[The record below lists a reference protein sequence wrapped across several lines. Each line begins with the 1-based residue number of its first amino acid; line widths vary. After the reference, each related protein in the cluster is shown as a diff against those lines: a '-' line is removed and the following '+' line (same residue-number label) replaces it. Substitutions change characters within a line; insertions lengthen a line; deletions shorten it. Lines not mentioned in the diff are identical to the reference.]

1 MSDLR
6 ELYQEVILDHGRNPR
21 NHRLP
26 EGDGCAAHGNNPLCG
41 DKMVLKV
48 VLDGDVI
55 ADIGFRGEGC
65 AISQASAST
74 MTEAVKGMSRTDV
87 EALFAEF
94 HRLVTGD
101 AMNVDYDRLGKL
113 AVFAGVAEFPV
124 RVKCASLAWH
134 TLRAALAG
142 TTDHVTTE

>member
-6 ELYQEVILDHGRNPR
+6 ELYQEVILDHGRRPR
-21 NHRLP
+21 NHQLP
-26 EGDGCAAHGNNPLCG
+26 EGEGLSAHGNNPLCG

-55 ADIGFRGEGC
+55 KDIGFRGEGC

-74 MTEAVKGMSRTDV
+74 MTEAVKGMTAAEVDS
-87 EALFAEF
+87 LFGEF
-94 HRLVTGD
+94 HRLVTGEALD
-101 AMNVDYDRLGKL
+101 VDYDRLGKL

-134 TLRAALAG
+134 TLRAAMAG
-142 TTDHVTTE
+142 NSEQVTTE